1 MKVVEAP
8 TLEAFESRVSNWKT
22 TYNIPPPPPLHP
34 SPTSP
39 ILSFI
44 FMSDQYYSEHPQL

>member
-8 TLEAFESRVSNWKT
+8 TLEAFESKVSNWKT
-22 TYNIPPPPPLHP
+22 TYSIP
-34 SPTSP
+34 PTSP
-39 ILSFI
+39 LPDLPHSEFYFI